1 MRERERVEVAVHTIV
16 PVDAQGITENHMLQ
30 LILEQLVDLSE
41 EIRGDPPASPE
52 FLPHGSDGYGDYG
65 GDDGDGGPDNY
76 DY

>member
-1 MRERERVEVAVHTIV
+1 
-16 PVDAQGITENHMLQ
+16 MLQ